1 MWLRAQFLRSL
12 GAWNATLVAAVG
24 FVVIIVAA
32 MLVLPGIN
40 EVPAT
45 FPAQTLW
52 QFRLASLGTEAV
64 LWLTLGLAFGYF
76 TERSL
81 TRG

>member
-1 MWLRAQFLRSL
+1 
-12 GAWNATLVAAVG
+12 
-24 FVVIIVAA
+24 
-32 MLVLPGIN
+32 MLALPGIN